1 LQRNFWGAAVKKGEA
16 GFTLTELVIV
26 IVILGILAAV
36 AVPRYLNL
44 NQAASDAAREGV
56 RGGLNSAIQLVHSR
70 WIAQGSPAT
79 VTLDGGATI
88 TMNAAGYPNVGTT
101 YNSAATCATLVGNL
115 LGGTAPSAGACAGN
129 AQLRAAFSGGAC
141 EVQACPTDFASAIV
155 VTATAAN

>member
-1 LQRNFWGAAVKKGEA
+1 VKKSEA

-44 NQAASDAAREGV
+44 NQAASDAARAGV
-56 RGGLNSAIQLVHSR
+56 AGALNSAIQLVHSR
-70 WIAQGSPAT
+70 WIAQGSPGT

-88 TMNAAGYPNVGTT
+88 TMNAAGYPNVGPT
-101 YNSAATCATLVGNL
+101 YNSDATCATLVGNL
-115 LGGTAPSAGACAGN
+115 LGGPAPVAGACAGN
-129 AQLRAAFSGGAC
+129 AQLRVAFGGGAC
-141 EVQACPTDFASAIV
+141 QVQACPTDFATPIV